1 MGVQNGRG
9 LISRIDKRAALLA
22 AATIAIQ
29 CATYWLAQFIIK
41 TAGLV
46 LHSPET
52 WLDARIP
59 FLPVFLVP
67 YVGCFAHWVI
77 TFYIVYKT
85 KDGFAPIIHRG
96 RDGLRHCHRNF
107 SHLAHHDYPPRGAGD
122 GRVGIHIR
130 NNLRNGCSAQSVPQR
145 ALLRFV
151 SVHDIYR
158 EKLWHTPL
166 VRLAQRGNVRACVH
180 GNGVREA
187 AFYNR
192 CCGRNGARR
201 ALLGSGGKGKTAR
214 MCRAC
219 VRSVKF
225 A

>member
-29 CATYWLAQFIIK
+29 SATYWLAQLIIK
-41 TAGLV
+41 TAGLA

-52 WLDARIP
+52 WLDAHIP

-77 TFYIVYKT
+77 TFYVVYKT
-85 KDGFAPIIHRG
+85 KDGFSRLFTA
-96 RDGLRHCHRNF
+96 
-107 SHLAHHDYPPRGAGD
+107 AVMGD
-122 GRVGIHIR
+122 GRVGIYIR
-130 NNLRNGCSAQSVPQR
+130 NYLRNGCPAQSVPQR

-192 CCGRNGARR
+192 CCGRDGAWR

>member
-9 LISRIDKRAALLA
+9 LISRIDKRGAACRSHDSHTMRNVLAGAIYNRNGGPYAAFARNLAGCAHTVSAGVPRAVCGLL
-22 AATIAIQ
+22 
-29 CATYWLAQFIIK
+29 CAL
-41 TAGLV
+41 GDNV
-46 LHSPET
+46 LHCVQNEG
-52 WLDARIP
+52 WLR
-59 FLPVFLVP
+59 
-67 YVGCFAHWVI
+67 
-77 TFYIVYKT
+77 
-85 KDGFAPIIHRG
+85 PIIHRG

-145 ALLRFV
+145 ALFRFV

-180 GNGVREA
+180 GNGVCEA

>member
-1 MGVQNGRG
+1 MLKYIARRLLMLIPVLLGVTLLVFSLMYITPGDPVDSLLGDNATPEARE
-9 LISRIDKRAALLA
+9 AL
-22 AATIAIQ
+22 
-29 CATYWLAQFIIK
+29 
-41 TAGLV
+41 
-46 LHSPET
+46 
-52 WLDARIP
+52 R
-59 FLPVFLVP
+59 
-67 YVGCFAHWVI
+67 
-77 TFYIVYKT
+77 
-85 KDGFAPIIHRG
+85 PIIHRG

-107 SHLAHHDYPPRGAGD
+107 PHLANHNHPPRGAGG

-192 CCGRNGARR
+192 CCGRDGARR
-201 ALLGSGGKGKTAR
+201 ALLGSGGEGKTAR